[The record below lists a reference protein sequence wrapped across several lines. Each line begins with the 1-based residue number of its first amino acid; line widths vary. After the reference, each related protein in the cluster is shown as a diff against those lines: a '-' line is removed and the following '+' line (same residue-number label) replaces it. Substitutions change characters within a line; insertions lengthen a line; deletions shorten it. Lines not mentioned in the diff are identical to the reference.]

1 MKTKKYKKNPKRK
14 TIRKYVT
21 GGFHKAKSM
30 LNKQSLERELLN
42 SL

>member
-14 TIRKYVT
+14 TLRKHFT
-21 GGFHKAKSM
+21 GGFNKAKSM
-30 LNKQSLERELLN
+30 LNKHSLERELLN

>member
-1 MKTKKYKKNPKRK
+1 MKTKKNKKVPKRK
-14 TIRKYVT
+14 TQRKHFT

-42 SL
+42 LL